1 MTSLNLFGN
10 TSDRG
15 PVTAVGMRGI
25 AEAIQHGQI
34 GNCLEKLVVSR
45 NTSLG
50 DAGVAL
56 IADALPAVPA
66 LVHLDIS
73 NTRCGDAGMI
83 AIAAALGKA
92 AAVGGRATAVGAN
105 LSELVLYGNDSV
117 RGTSG
122 WSALAGV
129 LPVLRGLQRLD
140 CNRCSGMRC
149 EGASAIAAALPRCP
163 ALESLSLARCAIGD
177 MGAGALAAAIG
188 ASMTARAGSAKLNL
202 CEVDASWNRM
212 GGEAIRAVL
221 LAGAGAG
228 LVVEQTPGGFTMS
241 SATTCT

>member
-73 NTRCGDAGMI
+73 NT
-83 AIAAALGKA
+83 
-92 AAVGGRATAVGAN
+92 
-105 LSELVLYGNDSV
+105 
-117 RGTSG
+117 
-122 WSALAGV
+122 
-129 LPVLRGLQRLD
+129 
-140 CNRCSGMRC
+140 
-149 EGASAIAAALPRCP
+149 
-163 ALESLSLARCAIGD
+163 
-177 MGAGALAAAIG
+177 
-188 ASMTARAGSAKLNL
+188 
-202 CEVDASWNRM
+202 
-212 GGEAIRAVL
+212 
-221 LAGAGAG
+221 
-228 LVVEQTPGGFTMS
+228 
-241 SATTCT
+241 

>member
-1 MTSLNLFGN
+1 
-10 TSDRG
+10 
-15 PVTAVGMRGI
+15 MRGI

-83 AIAAALGKA
+83 AIAAALGKP

-177 MGAGALAAAIG
+177 MGAGALAATIG
-188 ASMTARAGSAKLNL
+188 ASMTARAGSAKLNRL

-212 GGEAIRAVL
+212 GGGEAIRAVL